1 MKKIFLSALIL
12 LFAINLF
19 PADFT
24 FTQLS
29 KGKAGNN
36 RFPGIG
42 ENDKGERLAVW
53 RSGTNSGMLFT
64 YFKDGAWSSAAPI
77 PSQRKTSGEFL
88 GSDIVADSQ
97 NRFHVVWELMDDAA
111 YYASFKDGVWTNP
124 VEIPFP
130 AVYEGFQ
137 ISLDIRSNTA
147 KDLRSNEEL
156 VVVATCIYGGIYK
169 DITIG
174 YLQQGESNFSRFKN
188 LTDDEESSSSPAVAV
203 DANDHLWIAYKGE
216 VFGKGEEI
224 LETCLIH
231 LDQNN
236 NLVDFTEVNRE
247 QEGWAFLQW
256 AAANKITD
264 TIMTV
269 WWKDNGFYSKWYDQ
283 TTKTWSPIRSIGI
296 GQGRQPDFSMWSKV
310 IAQGKDFYFI
320 GKNGSHIPF
329 LVKFNG
335 ETKDWEKPIQ
345 IYDKPTVYFDLFPG
359 YENVDIVFCT
369 RDEPAQVYFTT
380 FGGTPQI
387 LIKSPVNV
395 QVEAK
400 VERSFFR
407 GLWINHVTW
416 ENNPFNI
423 GRNITIDHYNLYRKL
438 KTENSYASTPYQ
450 SNIPS
455 NQLYF
460 NDKDGI
466 VATQLYDYAVT
477 CVATINGKSVES
489 KITY

>member
-1 MKKIFLSALIL
+1 M
-12 LFAINLF
+12 LFA
-19 PADFT
+19 
-24 FTQLS
+24 
-29 KGKAGNN
+29 
-36 RFPGIG
+36 
-42 ENDKGERLAVW
+42 
-53 RSGTNSGMLFT
+53 
-64 YFKDGAWSSAAPI
+64 YFKDGAWTNAAAI
-77 PSQRKTSGEFL
+77 PSQPKTSGDYL

-97 NRFHVVWELMDDAA
+97 NRFHVVWELMDDQVI
-111 YYASFKDGVWTNP
+111 YASFKDGVWSKP
-124 VEIPFP
+124 AKVPFP

-147 KDLRSNEEL
+147 SDLRSNEE
-156 VVVATCIYGGIYK
+156 VVIVATCVYGGIYK

-188 LTDDEESSSSPAVAV
+188 LTDDDESSSSPAVAV

-216 VFGKGEEI
+216 VFGHAEEI

-236 NLVDFTEVNRE
+236 SLVDFTEVSQE
-247 QEGWAFLQW
+247 QGGWAFLQW
-256 AAANKITD
+256 VAANKHTD

-269 WWKDNGFYSKWYDQ
+269 WWKDSGFFSKWYDQ
-283 TTKTWSPIRSIGI
+283 TAKKWSPITPIGI

-310 IAQGKDFYFI
+310 VAQGNDFYFI
-320 GKNGSHIPF
+320 AKNGSHIPF

-335 ETKDWEKPIQ
+335 ETKAWETPIQ
-345 IYDKPTVYFDLFPG
+345 VYDKPTVYFDLYPG
-359 YENVDIVFCT
+359 YEEVLIVFCT
-369 RDEPAQVYFTT
+369 RDEPTQVYFTT

-395 QVEAK
+395 RVEAK

-407 GLWINHVTW
+407 GMRINHVTW
-416 ENNPFNI
+416 ENNPFNV

-438 KTENSYASTPYQ
+438 KTASSYASTPYQ
-450 SNIPS
+450 SNIPA

-460 NDKDGI
+460 DDKDGI
-466 VATQLYDYAVT
+466 QATQVFDYAVT